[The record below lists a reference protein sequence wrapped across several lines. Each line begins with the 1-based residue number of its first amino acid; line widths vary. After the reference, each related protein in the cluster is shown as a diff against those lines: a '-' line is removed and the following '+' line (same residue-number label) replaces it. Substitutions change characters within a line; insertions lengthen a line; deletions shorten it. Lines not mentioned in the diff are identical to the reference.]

1 MQKLSRLT
9 AQQKIKNK
17 PCIEQ
22 PPLYFTFAKRMTK
35 RCFVPFYLAPQC
47 RPVFTESLNMNIVM
61 ITTPAL
67 SRYRRNGYGQGYA
80 FRYIVTQDSMG
91 TLQKRLSLCRR
102 TLIKL
107 SRAISNLSQLLFS
120 SLRSANANAVNDTLL
135 QIVNGGKKVIARFEA
150 PVTEPHH
157 LFLRCNINQA
167 KIEESDG
174 P

>member
-1 MQKLSRLT
+1 MVSVMLS
-9 AQQKIKNK
+9 
-17 PCIEQ
+17 
-22 PPLYFTFAKRMTK
+22 
-35 RCFVPFYLAPQC
+35 
-47 RPVFTESLNMNIVM
+47 
-61 ITTPAL
+61 
-67 SRYRRNGYGQGYA
+67 
-80 FRYIVTQDSMG
+80 YIVTSDSMG

-157 LFLRCNINQA
+157 LFLRWNIN
-167 KIEESDG
+167 
-174 P
+174 